1 MNKLITA
8 ISVNP
13 DNQNETFEI
22 PIPTQ
27 CPVCSVAYSNEP
39 LTSYYVEPESCY
51 GDDETSV
58 YAVYF
63 CPHCNNLFLVHYLIY
78 NRMSMYENYRRGYIA
93 YTHPASEAKT
103 LFTDRIKA
111 LSPKFVEIYHQ
122 SEKAENNGLTEI
134 CGMGYRKSLE
144 FLIKDYAI
152 AFNPSKETDIVK
164 LQLSPC
170 ISEYIDNKR
179 IKSLATAS
187 AWIGNDETHYTRK
200 HEDYNIEHLKLFV
213 SSAVSYIDSELAY
226 RIAENLL
233 SNPKK

>member
-8 ISVNP
+8 FSVNT
-13 DNQNETFEI
+13 DIEDENFEL
-22 PIPTQ
+22 PLPTQ
-27 CPVCSVAYSNEP
+27 CPVCSIAYSDKP
-39 LTSYYVEPESCY
+39 LISYYVESENFY
-51 GDDETSV
+51 ENNETSV

-63 CPHCNNLFLVHYLIY
+63 CPHCDNLFLVHYYIF
-78 NRMSMYENYRRGYIA
+78 NEFHSYERYRRGYIA
-93 YTHPASEAKT
+93 YTYPASTTEFP
-103 LFTDRIKA
+103 FTDRIKA
-111 LSPKFVEIYHQ
+111 LSPKFVEIYRQ
-122 SEKAENNGLTEI
+122 SEKAENNGLTEL

-152 AFNPSKETDIVK
+152 AFHPDKETDIVK
-164 LQLSPC
+164 SQLSPC
-170 ISEYIDNKR
+170 INEYIDNKR

-200 HEDYNIEHLKLFV
+200 HEDYNVEHLKLFV

-226 RIAENLL
+226 RMAENLL